1 MASLA
6 QQMRAL
12 DDTDHKILALLRE
25 NARRTLADIGEQVS
39 LSVAA
44 VKRRVER
51 LERDGVIRGYTA
63 RVDTSAMD
71 EAIEVIM
78 EVYCADRTSPGDVR
92 PSFEHLD
99 EVVTAFTV
107 SGEPDVLLRLRVDSV
122 SHLEDLVERVRRDP
136 NVVRTRTMLVL
147 STIIDRSGEM

>member
-1 MASLA
+1 
-6 QQMRAL
+6 MRPL

-25 NARRTLADIGEQVS
+25 NSRRTLADIGAHVS

-44 VKRRVER
+44 VKRRVQR
-51 LERDGVIRGYTA
+51 LERDGVIKGYTA
-63 RVDTSAMD
+63 RIDTSMLD
-71 EAIEVIM
+71 DAIELLM
-78 EVYCADRTSPGDVR
+78 EVYCADRTSPGDIR

-99 EVVTAFTV
+99 EVVTGFTV

-122 SHLEDLVERVRRDP
+122 THLEEVVERIRRDP

-147 STIIDRSGEM
+147 STFLDRSAELS

>member
-1 MASLA
+1 
-6 QQMRAL
+6 MRAL
-12 DDTDHKILALLRE
+12 DDIDHKILVLMRE
-25 NARRTLADIGEQVS
+25 NSRRTLADIGGHVS

-63 RVDTSAMD
+63 RIDNSLLGD
-71 EAIEVIM
+71 AIEVVM
-78 EVYCADRTSPGDVR
+78 EVYCADRTSPGDIR
-92 PSFEHLD
+92 PSFEHLE
-99 EVVTAFTV
+99 EVVTGFTV

-122 SHLEDLVERVRRDP
+122 AHLEELVERVRRDP

-147 STIIDRSGEM
+147 STFLDRSAELS

>member
-1 MASLA
+1 
-6 QQMRAL
+6 MRPL
-12 DDTDHKILALLRE
+12 DYIDHKILALLRQ
-25 NARRTLADIGEQVS
+25 NSRRTLADIGEHVS

-44 VKRRVER
+44 VKRRVGR

-63 RVDTSAMD
+63 RVDSSLLGD
-71 EAIEVIM
+71 AIEVVM
-78 EVYCADRTSPGDVR
+78 EVYCADRTSPGDIR

-99 EVVTAFTV
+99 EVVTGFTV

-122 SHLEDLVERVRRDP
+122 AHLEEVVERIRRDP

-147 STIIDRSGEM
+147 STFLDRSAELS